1 MYSLPLIHHAIH
13 ESHSLRQARLN
24 YSTMY
29 VGTCYTIVMCELLPH
44 AMKLIGPET
53 LNPELLEPE
62 SSALSLNDCPLVTKK
77 RTFPMLE
84 QIVP

>member
-77 RTFPMLE
+77 ELFLC
-84 QIVP
+84 